1 MADLLRYMSNTQ
13 LENAKFIYNFFKE
26 QGWTSES
33 ITAMLGNIHAESGII
48 ADLDERGGG
57 GGYGIV
63 QWTPKSKL
71 VDWASA
77 RNLDHRTLLAQ
88 CKRIQWELENGIQF
102 YATMAHPLTFKEF
115 TRSTKDPGYLAIV
128 FLHNYERPYDY
139 NQPHR
144 SDYALS
150 WFDLLVTR
158 GGSTS
163 SDTTNNTT
171 NNNATT
177 YTVKAGDTLSSIAK
191 KFNTTVAKLQELNSI
206 KNADKISVGQVLKL
220 KADTTTSSSS
230 SSSSNNTYTVKAG
243 DTLSSI
249 AKKFNTTVAKLQE
262 LNNIKNADK
271 ISVGQVLKLKADT
284 TTSSSSSSSN
294 NTYTVKAGDTLSSIA
309 KKFNTTVAK
318 LQELN
323 NIKNADKISVGQV
336 LKIKADTT
344 TSSTSSNTYTVK
356 AGDTLSGIAKKFNT
370 TVAKLQALNNIKDAN
385 RISVGQ
391 VLKLVID
398 TTSTYTVKAGDTLS
412 GIAKKFNTTVAKLQ
426 TLNNIK
432 NVNKLS
438 IGQVLKL
445 K

>member
-71 VDWASA
+71 VDWANA

-158 GGSTS
+158 GGSTGGG
-163 SDTTNNTT
+163 TTTNTT
-171 NNNATT
+171 NSNATT

-191 KFNTTVAKLQELNSI
+191 KFSTTVAKLQELNNI
-206 KNADKISVGQVLKL
+206 KNADKISVGQILKL

-230 SSSSNNTYTVKAG
+230 SSSSNTYTVKAG

-249 AKKFNTTVAKLQE
+249 AKKFNITVAKLQE

-271 ISVGQVLKLKADT
+271 ISVGQVLKLKAT
-284 TTSSSSSSSN
+284 TTSSSSSSS
-294 NTYTVKAGDTLSSIA
+294 S
-309 KKFNTTVAK
+309 
-318 LQELN
+318 
-323 NIKNADKISVGQV
+323 
-336 LKIKADTT
+336 
-344 TSSTSSNTYTVK
+344 SSTTNTYTVK

-385 RISVGQ
+385 KISVGQ

-398 TTSTYTVKAGDTLS
+398 ATSTYTVKAGDTLS

-432 NVNKLS
+432 DVNKIS